1 MKFLLVAI
9 NAKYIHSNLGIYSL
23 KAYAE
28 KELRKKKKAALAGT
42 GKLVSSVAEAGAQGA
57 EWEADGAVVTETQS
71 VAGVSSGQVQVE
83 IAEYTINHQMDQIL
97 QDIYRRKPDVIGFSC
112 YIWNIQYIRPFL
124 KDIPKVLPDV
134 KIWMGGPEVYYR
146 AESFLKEEPTVTGVM
161 VGEGEVTL
169 AELAEVYGET
179 EVAGKTEAAMVGESQ
194 NPNGVWNQTSD
205 EAVRNY
211 ALEQRLEQ
219 VRGIVFRK
227 TSGEILHTPVR
238 PLLPMDEIPFSYNNL
253 EGMEHRIIY
262 YESSRG
268 CPYSCSYC
276 LSSIDKTVRF
286 RSLDLVMK
294 ELDYFLERKVPQ
306 VKFVDRTFN
315 CKKSHALAIW
325 RYLLEHDNGVTNFHF
340 EISADLIDEE
350 ELEVM
355 EQMRPG
361 LIQLEI
367 GVQTTN
373 PDTITEIRRKMNLDR
388 LKQVV
393 DKINGF
399 HNIHQHLD
407 LIVGLPYENYER
419 FCQSFDDVYWMR
431 PEQLQLGFLKVLT
444 GSYMAEKTQDYGLL
458 YHQEPPYEVLATKWL
473 DYGQVLRLKAVE
485 DMVEVHYNSG
495 QYTET
500 LREMEQHWASPY
512 AMFEALADYYE
523 RLGYTGIA
531 INRLTRYEIL
541 FGFLQET
548 EPEKTERY
556 RDLLTY
562 DLYLREN
569 IKSRPAFLRD
579 ESPWKTLRREFFQG
593 EEKEP
598 KYLKGYEGYDSRQMA
613 KMAHLEV
620 FGDGRVVVFDY
631 KNRDPLTYN
640 AKAFLIAAN
649 PA

>member
-57 EWEADGAVVTETQS
+57 EWETDEAVVTETQS
-71 VAGVSSGQVQVE
+71 VAG
-83 IAEYTINHQMDQIL
+83 
-97 QDIYRRKPDVIGFSC
+97 
-112 YIWNIQYIRPFL
+112 
-124 KDIPKVLPDV
+124 VLPDV

-161 VGEGEVTL
+161 VGEGEATL
-169 AELAEVYGET
+169 AELAEVYGEA
-179 EVAGKTEAAMVGESQ
+179 E
-194 NPNGVWNQTSD
+194 D
-205 EAVRNY
+205 IDI
-211 ALEQRLEQ
+211 RLEQ

-579 ESPWKTLRREFFQG
+579 ESPWKTLRREFVQG

-598 KYLKGYEGYDSRQMA
+598 KYLKGYEGYESRQMA

>member
-112 YIWNIQYIRPFL
+112 YIWNIQYIRLFL

-161 VGEGEVTL
+161 VGEGEATL
-169 AELAEVYGET
+169 AELAEVYGEA
-179 EVAGKTEAAMVGESQ
+179 E
-194 NPNGVWNQTSD
+194 D
-205 EAVRNY
+205 IDI
-211 ALEQRLEQ
+211 RLEQ

-431 PEQLQLGFLKVLT
+431 PEQLQFGFLKVLT

>member
-161 VGEGEVTL
+161 VGEGEATL
-169 AELAEVYGET
+169 AELAE
-179 EVAGKTEAAMVGESQ
+179 EAE
-194 NPNGVWNQTSD
+194 D
-205 EAVRNY
+205 IDI
-211 ALEQRLEQ
+211 RLEQ

-340 EISADLIDEE
+340 EISAGLIDEE

-512 AMFEALADYYE
+512 VMFEALADYYE

-640 AKAFLIAAN
+640 AKTFLIAAN

>member
-146 AESFLKEEPTVTGVM
+146 AESFLEEEPTVTGVM
-161 VGEGEVTL
+161 VGEGEATL
-169 AELAEVYGET
+169 AELAEVYGEAEGASKEET
-179 EVAGKTEAAMVGESQ
+179 GSYDMDA
-194 NPNGVWNQTSD
+194 
-205 EAVRNY
+205 
-211 ALEQRLEQ
+211 RLEQ

-227 TSGEILHTPVR
+227 TSGEILRTLMR

-393 DKINGF
+393 DKINSF

-541 FGFLQET
+541 FGFLRET

-649 PA
+649 PE

>member
-57 EWEADGAVVTETQS
+57 EWEADGVVVTETQS

-112 YIWNIQYIRPFL
+112 YIWNIQYIRLFL

-161 VGEGEVTL
+161 VGEGEATL
-169 AELAEVYGET
+169 AELAEVYGEA
-179 EVAGKTEAAMVGESQ
+179 E
-194 NPNGVWNQTSD
+194 D
-205 EAVRNY
+205 IDI
-211 ALEQRLEQ
+211 RLEQ

-399 HNIHQHLD
+399 RNIHQHLD

-500 LREMEQHWASPY
+500 LREMEQHWVSPY

>member
-112 YIWNIQYIRPFL
+112 YIWNIQYIQPFL

-161 VGEGEVTL
+161 VGEGEATL
-169 AELAEVYGET
+169 AELAEVYGEA
-179 EVAGKTEAAMVGESQ
+179 E
-194 NPNGVWNQTSD
+194 D
-205 EAVRNY
+205 IDI
-211 ALEQRLEQ
+211 RLEQ

-431 PEQLQLGFLKVLT
+431 PEQLQLGFLKVLK

>member
-112 YIWNIQYIRPFL
+112 YIWNIQYIQPFL

-161 VGEGEVTL
+161 VGEGEATL
-169 AELAEVYGET
+169 AELAEVYGEA
-179 EVAGKTEAAMVGESQ
+179 E
-194 NPNGVWNQTSD
+194 D
-205 EAVRNY
+205 IDI
-211 ALEQRLEQ
+211 RLEQ

>member
-42 GKLVSSVAEAGAQGA
+42 GEIVSGVAEAGVQGA
-57 EWEADGAVVTETQS
+57 EWASDGAVVTETQS
-71 VAGVSSGQVQVE
+71 VAGVSFGQVQVE

-112 YIWNIQYIRPFL
+112 YIWNIQYIRLFL

-161 VGEGEVTL
+161 VGEGEATL
-169 AELAEVYGET
+169 AELAEVYGEA
-179 EVAGKTEAAMVGESQ
+179 E
-194 NPNGVWNQTSD
+194 D
-205 EAVRNY
+205 IDI
-211 ALEQRLEQ
+211 RLEQ

-227 TSGEILHTPVR
+227 TSGEILHTLAR

-473 DYGQVLRLKAVE
+473 DYGQVLRLKSVE

-500 LREMEQHWASPY
+500 LREMEQHWVSPY

-548 EPEKTERY
+548 EPEKAERY

>member
-42 GKLVSSVAEAGAQGA
+42 GKLVSSMAEAGAQGA

-112 YIWNIQYIRPFL
+112 YIWNIQYIRLFL

-161 VGEGEVTL
+161 IGEGEATL
-169 AELAEVYGET
+169 SELAEVYGEA
-179 EVAGKTEAAMVGESQ
+179 E
-194 NPNGVWNQTSD
+194 D
-205 EAVRNY
+205 IDI
-211 ALEQRLEQ
+211 RLEQ

-458 YHQEPPYEVLATKWL
+458 YHQESPYEVLATKWL

>member
-1 MKFLLVAI
+1 MKILLTAI
-9 NAKYIHSNLGIYSL
+9 NAKYIHSNLDVYYL
-23 KAYAE
+23 QAYAE
-28 KELRKKKKAALAGT
+28 
-42 GKLVSSVAEAGAQGA
+42 AQGHKI
-57 EWEADGAVVTETQS
+57 ER
-71 VAGVSSGQVQVE
+71 
-83 IAEYTINHQMDQIL
+83 AEYTINNQLDNIL
-97 QDIYRRKPDVIGFSC
+97 EKIYCQKPDVLIFSC
-112 YIWNIQYIRPFL
+112 YIWNIEYVRELAAEFHKLRPEV
-124 KDIPKVLPDV
+124 P
-134 KIWMGGPEVYYR
+134 IWVGGPEVSFETER
-146 AESFLKEEPTVTGVM
+146 FLKENPAITGIM
-161 VGEGEVTL
+161 MGEGERTL
-169 AELAEVYGET
+169 TELCTSFEQESSLEKIDGISYRRGDGT
-179 EVAGKTEAAMVGESQ
+179 VAVQPLRS
-194 NPNGVWNQTSD
+194 
-205 EAVRNY
+205 
-211 ALEQRLEQ
+211 
-219 VRGIVFRK
+219 
-227 TSGEILHTPVR
+227 
-238 PLLPMDEIPFSYNNL
+238 LLPMDELPFCYANL
-253 EGMEHRIIY
+253 QDFEHRIIY

-268 CPYSCSYC
+268 CPFSCSYC

-631 KNRDPLTYN
+631 KSR
-640 AKAFLIAAN
+640 AVK
-649 PA
+649 

>member
-28 KELRKKKKAALAGT
+28 KKLRKKKEAALAGT

-97 QDIYRRKPDVIGFSC
+97 QDIYRRRPDVIGFSC

-161 VGEGEVTL
+161 VGEGEATL
-169 AELAEVYGET
+169 AELAEVYGEA
-179 EVAGKTEAAMVGESQ
+179 E
-194 NPNGVWNQTSD
+194 D
-205 EAVRNY
+205 IDI
-211 ALEQRLEQ
+211 RLEQ

>member
-28 KELRKKKKAALAGT
+28 KKLRKKKEAALAGT

-71 VAGVSSGQVQVE
+71 VAGMSSGQVQVE

-97 QDIYRRKPDVIGFSC
+97 QDIYRRRPDVIGFSC

-161 VGEGEVTL
+161 VGEGEATL
-169 AELAEVYGET
+169 AELAEVYGEA
-179 EVAGKTEAAMVGESQ
+179 E
-194 NPNGVWNQTSD
+194 D
-205 EAVRNY
+205 IDI
-211 ALEQRLEQ
+211 RLEQ

-227 TSGEILHTPVR
+227 TSGGILHTPVR

-562 DLYLREN
+562 DL
-569 IKSRPAFLRD
+569 
-579 ESPWKTLRREFFQG
+579 
-593 EEKEP
+593 
-598 KYLKGYEGYDSRQMA
+598 
-613 KMAHLEV
+613 
-620 FGDGRVVVFDY
+620 
-631 KNRDPLTYN
+631 
-640 AKAFLIAAN
+640 
-649 PA
+649 

>member
-1 MKFLLVAI
+1 MKVLLAAV
-9 NAKYIHSNLGIYSL
+9 NAKYIHSNLAVYCL
-23 KAYAE
+23 RAYA
-28 KELRKKKKAALAGT
+28 KERYPESEIA
-42 GKLVSSVAEAGAQGA
+42 
-57 EWEADGAVVTETQS
+57 
-71 VAGVSSGQVQVE
+71 
-83 IAEYTINHQMDQIL
+83 IAEYTINQPFDEILTDLYRRNPDVLCLSCYLWNITEVGQIL
-97 QDIYRRKPDVIGFSC
+97 RETAKILPKTA
-112 YIWNIQYIRPFL
+112 IWL
-124 KDIPKVLPDV
+124 
-134 KIWMGGPEVYYR
+134 GGPEVSYNAREVLENY
-146 AESFLKEEPTVTGVM
+146 PM
-161 VGEGEVTL
+161 VQGIMKGEGEESFT
-169 AELAEVYGET
+169 ELVAYYGKLKERKQLRDIEGLMFRDENGEIIET
-179 EVAGKTEAAMVGESQ
+179 ENRPILDLSTVPFVYEHIEDFQ
-194 NPNGVWNQTSD
+194 N
-205 EAVRNY
+205 
-211 ALEQRLEQ
+211 
-219 VRGIVFRK
+219 
-227 TSGEILHTPVR
+227 
-238 PLLPMDEIPFSYNNL
+238 
-253 EGMEHRIIY
+253 RIIY

-268 CPYSCSYC
+268 CPFSCSYC
-276 LSSIDKTVRF
+276 LSSIDKCLRF
-286 RSLDLVMK
+286 RKIELVKK
-294 ELDYFLERKVPQ
+294 ELQFFIDHEVPQ

-315 CKKSHALAIW
+315 CKHDHAMAIW
-325 RYLLEHDNGVTNFHF
+325 KYITEHDKGITNFHF
-340 EISADLIDEE
+340 EVAADLLNEE
-350 ELEVM
+350 EIELIRR
-355 EQMRPG
+355 MRPG

>member
-161 VGEGEVTL
+161 IGEGEATL
-169 AELAEVYGET
+169 AELAEVYGEAEGASKEET
-179 EVAGKTEAAMVGESQ
+179 GSYDMDA
-194 NPNGVWNQTSD
+194 
-205 EAVRNY
+205 
-211 ALEQRLEQ
+211 RLEQ

-227 TSGEILHTPVR
+227 TSGEILRTLMR

-393 DKINGF
+393 DKINSF

-419 FCQSFDDVYWMR
+419 FCRSFDDVYWMR